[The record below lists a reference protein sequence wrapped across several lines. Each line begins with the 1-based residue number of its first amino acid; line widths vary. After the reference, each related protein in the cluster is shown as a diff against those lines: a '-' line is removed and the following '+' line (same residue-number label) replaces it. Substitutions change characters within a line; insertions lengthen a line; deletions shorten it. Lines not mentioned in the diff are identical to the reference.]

1 MHYFWLWEGG
11 IGYGKAIFCNWTDTE
26 PELGFGG
33 LSVFGAMSLQLA
45 FAVIPED
52 LRKKYGCPEL
62 TADAKRKIL
71 GLNSAKL
78 YGIKGVV
85 SGNLQQ
91 RFKPVPSD
99 YEKRM
104 SKELK
109 TLMELPGFTGDNL
122 SQIKQKYAELDVEPS
137 HTRHGWTRVK
147 S

>member
-1 MHYFWLWEGG
+1 
-11 IGYGKAIFCNWTDTE
+11 
-26 PELGFGG
+26 
-33 LSVFGAMSLQLA
+33 MSLQLA

-52 LRKKYGCPEL
+52 LRKKYGYPEL

-91 RFKPVPSD
+91 RFKPVSSD